1 MSGILAVLVL
11 ALAGWAGVTGTLLSG
26 RWGLLPLL
34 ATREQRARFRAKRPR
49 RRQKSER
56 IPARLRRA
64 VRAADRDRCAHCG
77 TSRTEL
83 KLAGREMHVDH
94 IVPWLYGGVTCL
106 WNLALL
112 CDEHNEAKRAYF
124 VREDGS
130 EYRGRSRRDA
140 AAIYRSCL
148 RARRSPLRTARALAA
163 LRAPQRRPPARPRAA
178 PRHRAP
184 ARR

>member
-1 MSGILAVLVL
+1 MNDFLAVL
-11 ALAGWAGVTGTLLSG
+11 ALGFIAWAGVTGTLLCG

-49 RRQKSER
+49 RRQKSAR

-77 TSRTEL
+77 ITRTEL
-83 KLAGREMHVDH
+83 ALSGREMHVDH
-94 IVPWLYGGVTCL
+94 IVPWLYGGLTCL

-112 CDEHNEAKRAYF
+112 CDEDNEAKRAYF

-130 EYRGRSRRDA
+130 E
-140 AAIYRSCL
+140 
-148 RARRSPLRTARALAA
+148 
-163 LRAPQRRPPARPRAA
+163 
-178 PRHRAP
+178 
-184 ARR
+184 